1 MRSFILASVIAL
13 IAPMAAHA
21 ADDLLDAYEAARRND
36 ARFQASRL
44 EYEAARE
51 KIPQA
56 WAELLPQVT
65 LDARRSRT
73 YQDVVDREVQAGI
86 ALPVG
91 KAHFYTDEW
100 QFRATQALF
109 RYASWVQLDQSEAVV
124 RQAYAQY
131 AAAEQELILR
141 VSALYLNLLASR
153 DQVTLTE
160 AELAAVGK
168 QRELV
173 KAQRRGGL
181 ASVTDE
187 YEAEARYSLVT
198 ADLIEANYAVDDAF
212 QALRE
217 AVGDAITDVMPL
229 KDEIPLVRP
238 EPANSADWVDAAL
251 DQNLLLMA
259 RKEAVAVAQYEV
271 DRIKAGHYPTV
282 EFVASH
288 GNVDAGGA
296 VTGGATDVNTSVVG
310 VQLVVPIYSGGVVN
324 SRTREATILFQ
335 RARQEQIQQHRQV
348 MRETRAAYQGVI
360 SAISRVD
367 ALEASVRSQESALEG
382 RRQGYRSGV
391 NTLLEVLDTER
402 ELFSTRRDYLRARYE
417 YLLNLLQLKRQ
428 AGSLSEEDLEYLNG
442 LLRHGGGA
450 TASVMMT
457 TPTMG
462 ITDYV
467 VPGTPEDSSG
477 EPN

>member
-1 MRSFILASVIAL
+1 MRSFILASALALLAPIAG
-13 IAPMAAHA
+13 HA

-36 ARFQASRL
+36 PRFQASRL

-73 YQDVVDREVQAGI
+73 NQNIVEREQ
-86 ALPVG
+86 PVFGTG
-91 KAHFYTDEW
+91 KTQYTTREW

-109 RYASWVQLDQSEAVV
+109 RYASWVQLDQSQAVV
-124 RQAYAQY
+124 RQAYAQF

-168 QRELV
+168 QLELV

-198 ADLIEANYAVDDAF
+198 ADVIEANYALDDAY

-217 AVGDAITDVMPL
+217 AVGDAIADVMPL
-229 KDEIPLVRP
+229 QDEIPLVRP
-238 EPANSADWVDAAL
+238 EPANAADWVEAAL
-251 DQNLLLMA
+251 DQNLLLTA

-288 GNVDAGGA
+288 GNVDADGA
-296 VTGGATDVNTSVVG
+296 ITGGATDTDTTVVG
-310 VQLVVPIYSGGVVN
+310 LQLNIPIYSGGVVN
-324 SRTREATILFQ
+324 SRTREATKLFQ

-367 ALEASVRSQESALEG
+367 ALQASVRSQESALEG
-382 RRQGYRSGV
+382 RQQGYRSGV
-391 NTLLEVLDTER
+391 NTLLDVLDTER

-428 AGSLSEEDLEYLNG
+428 AGSLSEEDLEYLNS

-450 TASVMMT
+450 TASMMMVNPAAGT
-457 TPTMG
+457 V
-462 ITDYV
+462 DYV
-467 VPGTPEDSSG
+467 VTGSAG
-477 EPN
+477 ESVGELD